1 MKLTS
6 HSFHWDIRDTLAG
19 DLPHVSATFV
29 FDHGTSLDL
38 VVKHLEACGSSNTA
52 LCDADL
58 QEIEELRKANTNL
71 NNNLNIAQ
79 GGIKNLEAELKKLL
93 KDFNDKNAALQEIQ
107 GTYVRVHSELKQV
120 RADYEKA
127 VTELDAVKLENIALK
142 RQAEEFKVAQTGNTP
157 VVVMNG
163 PVGEDPKTREYVYE
177 DLPTQVVHDPVD
189 VEEPEEVEPEKTP
202 KDLFR
207 ELFVK
212 ECADIKG
219 TSPSEVLDQAYAV
232 FTARRA
238 EAAPYG
244 LQREL
249 GSALTMAIAD
259 CLNKEP
265 ADASALFSVKL
276 DSMKGKAEA
285 AKEAE
290 EKANEPELLTKFNEA
305 MVSPQVKSKTSI
317 RQKIVASLALICAKD
332 GKVRLSDMVN
342 AAEALRKVA
351 LKEDEWKTVLDKGG
365 NGKSQLDILHRIVA
379 SGLEL
384 TVV

>member
-6 HSFHWDIRDTLAG
+6 HALYWDNG
-19 DLPHVSATFV
+19 DVNPHVSAVFTF
-29 FDHGTSLDL
+29 DKETSLDL
-38 VVKHLEACGSSNTA
+38 VVKHLESCGRGNQDQYDQINT
-52 LCDADL
+52 LSD
-58 QEIEELRKANTNL
+58 NL
-71 NNNLNIAQ
+71 IIAQ
-79 GGIKNLEAELKKLL
+79 GSIKNLEAELKKLL

-107 GTYVRVHSELKQV
+107 GTYARVHSELKQV

-127 VTELDAVKLENIALK
+127 VTELDAVKLENVALK
-142 RQAEEFKVAQTGNTP
+142 RYIDESKDFREELDKRELPKVVPELSKLEELMTP
-157 VVVMNG
+157 
-163 PVGEDPKTREYVYE
+163 TI
-177 DLPTQVVHDPVD
+177 T
-189 VEEPEEVEPEKTP
+189 PEEYEKLVAVEPEKTP

-207 ELFVK
+207 DVFVK
-212 ECADIKG
+212 ECAEIKG

-238 EAAPYG
+238 EAASYG

-276 DSMKGKAEA
+276 DSMSGKAA
-285 AKEAE
+285 MAKEAE

-332 GKVRLSDMVN
+332 GKVKLSDMVN
-342 AAEALRKVA
+342 AAETLRKVA

>member
-1 MKLTS
+1 MKLQS
-6 HSFHWDIRDTLAG
+6 HSLYRDYVS
-19 DLPHVSATFV
+19 DEPPHVSAIFTFEKG
-29 FDHGTSLDL
+29 DSLDL
-38 VVKHLEACGSSNTA
+38 VVKHLEACGTGGQDQS
-52 LCDADL
+52 DL
-58 QEIEELRKANTNL
+58 IKTLSDNL
-71 NNNLNIAQ
+71 NVAR
-79 GGIKNLEAELKKLL
+79 GGVKNLEAELKKLL

-107 GTYVRVHSELKQV
+107 GTYVRVHSELKQL
-120 RADYEKA
+120 RADYERA
-127 VTELDAVKLENIALK
+127 VTELDTVKLENISLR
-142 RQAEEFKVAQTGNTP
+142 RQVEEFKVAQTGNTP

-163 PVGEDPKTREYVYE
+163 PVGEDPKTGEYVYE
-177 DLPTQVVHDPVD
+177 DLPEQTVHDEG
-189 VEEPEEVEPEKTP
+189 EEPDIEPAKTP

-207 ELFVK
+207 DVFVK

-238 EAAPYG
+238 EAASYG

-285 AKEAE
+285 AKEEE

-332 GKVRLSDMVN
+332 GKVKLSDMVT
-342 AAEALRKVA
+342 AAESLRKVT